1 MSDNLKT
8 YEVFMREAANSI
20 KVVRHT
26 CQATNIREAQKIFE
40 ETYGT
45 GRVVAGPNLVKPS

>member
-8 YEVFMREAANSI
+8 YEVFMREEANSI
-20 KVVRHT
+20 KVVRYT
-26 CQATNIREAQKIFE
+26 CQAENVREAQKIFE
-40 ETYGT
+40 ETYGI